1 MSTVTFAAAALQ
13 ARVRSGRAASGVTR
27 ALPAADET
35 SRSTRRIALASMIGT
50 TIEYYDYL
58 IFGTAAALVFGQ
70 VFFPQL
76 GGATGAL
83 AALASLAVAF
93 IFRPIGSVLF
103 GHIGDRLGRK
113 STLII
118 TLLLMGLSTVAV
130 GLLPSAATIGVAAP
144 ILLVLLRAFQGLAV
158 GGEWAGAALFA
169 AESAPAH
176 RRGRFGAF
184 PQLGTTVAFVL
195 ASLTFLVIYSIV
207 GRADGVFLEWGW
219 RVPFLLSGVL
229 IAVGLWVRLRTTET
243 PVFAAAART
252 QGRSA
257 IPFADVWRRQPRT
270 VLLTVGVMT
279 GIFACISIGSVYL
292 TNYATSAGGLGLSE
306 PTALVMNVVAGLA
319 TGLTTVLSARWSD
332 RFGRRRIILGAS
344 VALVGWSLVMFPL
357 MGSGSLAAF
366 GTGLVVLM
374 ALIGLAYG
382 PVAAYLPEA
391 FPTAYRYTGT
401 GLTYNLGGVAGG
413 GVALVVAPLLAGS
426 GAGTLAIGIYLA
438 VMMLVTVGCLLA
450 LPETKDASLT
460 DPGSAVA

>member
-1 MSTVTFAAAALQ
+1 
-13 ARVRSGRAASGVTR
+13 
-27 ALPAADET
+27 
-35 SRSTRRIALASMIGT
+35 
-50 TIEYYDYL
+50 
-58 IFGTAAALVFGQ
+58 
-70 VFFPQL
+70 
-76 GGATGAL
+76 
-83 AALASLAVAF
+83 
-93 IFRPIGSVLF
+93 
-103 GHIGDRLGRK
+103 
-113 STLII
+113 
-118 TLLLMGLSTVAV
+118 
-130 GLLPSAATIGVAAP
+130 
-144 ILLVLLRAFQGLAV
+144 
-158 GGEWAGAALFA
+158 
-169 AESAPAH
+169 
-176 RRGRFGAF
+176 
-184 PQLGTTVAFVL
+184 
-195 ASLTFLVIYSIV
+195 
-207 GRADGVFLEWGW
+207 VFLEWGW

-438 VMMLVTVGCLLA
+438 VMMLLTVGCLLA

>member
-1 MSTVTFAAAALQ
+1 
-13 ARVRSGRAASGVTR
+13 
-27 ALPAADET
+27 
-35 SRSTRRIALASMIGT
+35 
-50 TIEYYDYL
+50 
-58 IFGTAAALVFGQ
+58 
-70 VFFPQL
+70 
-76 GGATGAL
+76 
-83 AALASLAVAF
+83 
-93 IFRPIGSVLF
+93 
-103 GHIGDRLGRK
+103 
-113 STLII
+113 
-118 TLLLMGLSTVAV
+118 
-130 GLLPSAATIGVAAP
+130 
-144 ILLVLLRAFQGLAV
+144 
-158 GGEWAGAALFA
+158 
-169 AESAPAH
+169 
-176 RRGRFGAF
+176 
-184 PQLGTTVAFVL
+184 
-195 ASLTFLVIYSIV
+195 
-207 GRADGVFLEWGW
+207 
-219 RVPFLLSGVL
+219 
-229 IAVGLWVRLRTTET
+229 
-243 PVFAAAART
+243 
-252 QGRSA
+252 
-257 IPFADVWRRQPRT
+257 
-270 VLLTVGVMT
+270 
-279 GIFACISIGSVYL
+279 VYL

-438 VMMLVTVGCLLA
+438 VMMLLTVGCLLA

-460 DPGSAVA
+460 DPGSSAA